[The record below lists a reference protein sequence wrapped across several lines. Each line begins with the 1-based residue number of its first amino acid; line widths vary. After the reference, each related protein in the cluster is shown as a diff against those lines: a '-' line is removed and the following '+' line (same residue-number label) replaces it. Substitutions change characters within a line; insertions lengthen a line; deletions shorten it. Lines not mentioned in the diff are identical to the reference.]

1 VTEIYAHRGLHV
13 NERENTVPSFLAAR
27 ALGVDGVE
35 LDLRR
40 TLDGALVVHHDPLIG
55 DLVISRTRQRD
66 LPDYVP
72 TFDEAMTACAGLR
85 VNVEIKNLQHAS
97 EPTYDPS
104 GDFARQVVT
113 HVHQIGWA
121 DAVIISSFD
130 QATCAVVRSFDPTIA
145 VGWLLH
151 WELDLANAMT
161 QARVLGLSAVHPH
174 FMVLDAGGVAR
185 ARELDLDVNVWTV
198 SEPGDI
204 EAMAA
209 LGVNS
214 IITDD
219 PATAL
224 ALTERSSIEA
234 PRE

>member
-1 VTEIYAHRGLHV
+1 MTDIYAHRGVHL
-13 NERENTVPSFLAAR
+13 NERENTIPSFLAAR
-27 ALGVDGVE
+27 ALGVDGIE
-35 LDLRR
+35 LDVRR
-40 TLDGALVVHHDPLIG
+40 THDGALVVHHDPLIG
-55 DLVISRTRQRD
+55 DLVISQTRQRD
-66 LPDYVP
+66 LPAYVP
-72 TFDEAMTACAGLR
+72 TFDEAMAACAGLR
-85 VNVEIKNLQHAS
+85 VNVEIKNLQHAG

-104 GDFARQVVT
+104 GDFARQVVA

-121 DAVIISSFD
+121 DAVIISCFD
-130 QATCAVVRSFDPTIA
+130 QATCAVVRSFDPLIG
-145 VGWLLH
+145 VGWLVH

-161 QARVLGLSAVHPH
+161 QAHVLGLSAVHPH
-174 FMVLDAGGVAR
+174 FMVLDAGGVAL

-209 LGVNS
+209 LGVNG

-224 ALTERSSIEA
+224 ALTERSSTEA